1 MDELR
6 FVMILVILCYVYFF
20 VYAIVELWK
29 SYAIKIKYRPGVKF
43 GGKIRYLSG
52 LNIPEQTIMTVVGKR
67 DEMILVGMGREF
79 HIPMERIL
87 TVERLTHTEVH
98 HQMVS
103 NPGGAVAG
111 AMMGSILAAAI
122 LGSPTL
128 EKYTLRGKLV
138 VLTYRQ
144 EDNVRYI
151 FFDGSRYQNT
161 IRNMLR
167 NFHQSRKSSN
177 LRVDL

>member
-1 MDELR
+1 MDELD
-6 FVMILVILCYVYFF
+6 FFLVMVILCYAYF
-20 VYAIVELWK
+20 VIYAIVELWK
-29 SYAIKIKYRPGVKF
+29 AFALKIKYRPGVKF

-52 LNIPEQTIMTVVGKR
+52 LNVPEQTVMTVVGKQN
-67 DEMILVGMGREF
+67 EMILVGMGREF

-87 TVERLTHTEVH
+87 TIEKLTHTEVH

-111 AMMGSILAAAI
+111 AMMGSVLGAII

-128 EKYTLRGKLV
+128 EKYTLKGRLV

-144 EDNVRYI
+144 EENVRYI

-161 IRNMLR
+161 IGNMLR
-167 NFHQSRKSSN
+167 NFRKFRKSTN